1 MRLTPRL
8 TLAALAVA
16 ALVGGCG
23 DNPAPTA
30 TVQVDAQPRLSLQDG
45 SSYSASFTVSAT
57 SATSFSDGVNTL
69 YFPAASVCDP
79 AISTYGPTEWN
90 NPCTPISRDLTITVN
105 ATVTKGRVNLDF
117 SPSVRFD
124 PTKSV
129 TLTVRN
135 DDIKTKGE
143 NGNWAVF
150 FRGNDGKLV
159 DEGKNDNSLVTRLD
173 RTNGVVVRRIKHFT
187 GYNVWSGQVEDCTP
201 YVDPY
206 CMPIGSTETTTSP

>member
-8 TLAALAVA
+8 TFAALAVA

-30 TVQVDAQPRLSLQDG
+30 TVQVDPQPRLSLQDG
-45 SSYSASFTVSAT
+45 STYTSSFTVSAT
-57 SATSFSDGVNTL
+57 AATSFSDGVNTL
-69 YFPAASVCDP
+69 NFPAASVCDP
-79 AISTYGPTEWN
+79 AISSYGPGEWD
-90 NPCTPISRDLTITVN
+90 NPCTPISKDLTITVT

-117 SPSVRFD
+117 SPSVRFV
-124 PTKSV
+124 PTKTV
-129 TLTVRN
+129 TFTVRN

-159 DEGKNDNSLVTRLD
+159 DEAKNDASLITTLD
-173 RTNGVVVRRIKHFT
+173 RTNGVATRRIKHFT
-187 GYNVWSGQVEDCTP
+187 GYNVWSGAIEDCTP

-206 CMPIGSTETTTSP
+206 CMPIGDTQATGS